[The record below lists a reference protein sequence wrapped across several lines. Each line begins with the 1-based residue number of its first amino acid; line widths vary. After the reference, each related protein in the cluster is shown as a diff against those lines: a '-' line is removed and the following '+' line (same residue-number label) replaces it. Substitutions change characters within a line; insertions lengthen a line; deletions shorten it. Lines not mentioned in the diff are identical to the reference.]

1 MSLRLFSYFKALE
14 TNSGKIETLKNNYY
28 LFSSPKNSEE
38 YMQIKFYT
46 NSKTHSVCL
55 DKDHALKFFVEIKLN
70 SIPVN
75 EARVLLKIKVTRHL
89 TNEQNHFEMELFDNG
104 NGKILF
110 NLKAFNKIFITSE

>member
-1 MSLRLFSYFKALE
+1 M
-14 TNSGKIETLKNNYY
+14 
-28 LFSSPKNSEE
+28 
-38 YMQIKFYT
+38 
-46 NSKTHSVCL
+46 CL

-110 NLKAFNKIFITSE
+110 NLKAFNKLFITSEL

>member
-38 YMQIKFYT
+38 SMQIKFYT

-104 NGKILF
+104 NGKTF
-110 NLKAFNKIFITSE
+110 FAF